1 METLQR
7 ALSWVARV
15 EPGGRSRGTFPG
27 LHVQSTVCCKHKAS
41 VYTESAAGRRSGG
54 VDRWT
59 PRPFGHSGL
68 LCKALIQA

>member
-7 ALSWVARV
+7 ALSWVAHV

-27 LHVQSTVCCKHKAS
+27 LHVQSTVRKHKAR
-41 VYTESAAGRRSGG
+41 VYAESAAGRRSGG

-59 PRPFGHSGL
+59 LRLGPFRP
-68 LCKALIQA
+68 